1 MTFMAGGFEAFG
13 LNKQTLEGIAE
24 AGFTDPTPVQ
34 QKVIP
39 LAIAGHDVLGIAP
52 TGTGKTAAY
61 LLPLIMK
68 LRFPQE
74 DPPRALILLPTRELA
89 IQVGNECKR
98 ISQFT
103 GLRILT
109 AYGGTGIKGQMDQLA
124 GGIDIIVATP
134 GRFLDI
140 YRTGELNTKKIR
152 TLVLDEADRM
162 LDMGFMPQIRSM
174 LEILPVKKRQQLLFS
189 ATFPEKV
196 ERLSSEF
203 LEFPVRVEIAPQSTP
218 AVTIEQF
225 AYKTPNI
232 KTKINLLESL
242 LNDAARFSK
251 VIVFT
256 KTRQNANN
264 IFKFI
269 QRKIDERSGII
280 HANKDQNSR
289 INAINTFKSGEL
301 RILVSTDVTARGIDI
316 SQVSHVISFDVPVNY
331 EDYIHRI
338 GRTGRA
344 RNQGTAI
351 IFINPPDEYNLRE
364 IEKLS
369 RTPVKFLDLPP
380 DVVVPPTEKWE
391 KIEQDRELDR
401 IKRKNDPDF
410 KGAFHE
416 KKRKNQKRRKKH

>member
-1 MTFMAGGFEAFG
+1 MAGGFESFG
-13 LNKQTLEGIAE
+13 LNKQTLEGIAG

-109 AYGGTGIKGQMDQLA
+109 AYGGTGIKGQLDQLA

-162 LDMGFMPQIRSM
+162 LDMGFMPQIRSL

-203 LEFPVRVEIAPQSTP
+203 LEFPVRVEIAPQATP

-242 LNDAARFSK
+242 LNDTARFSK

-369 RTPVKFLDLPP
+369 RTPVKFLDLPT